1 MLSPYLYL
9 SSLQTLHT
17 FPTLSLSVPLSLCLA
32 RFQGEL
38 RNICYLDNFTHQ
50 FIIISLSFFS
60 FFIFGLYATLHNIF
74 MDIIW
79 ETSNSPQFFLFYLYG
94 TKKPIDVQVLLHY
107 REKCIGLSHFFNVV
121 PHPPGFSCPASS
133 WFHCSSTVSF
143 VDTLLCFLF
152 SLSLSLSL
160 SLNFN
165 MNERFLVK
173 LGPEY
178 KNFKLNNYNLLK
190 QKKQAHQY

>member
-1 MLSPYLYL
+1 MCSRPIYTYPVYRLYTLSPPFL
-9 SSLQTLHT
+9 SQ
-17 FPTLSLSVPLSLCLA
+17 FLSLCLA

-107 REKCIGLSHFFNVV
+107 REKCIGLSHFFN
-121 PHPPGFSCPASS
+121 GCPSSS
-133 WFHCSSTVSF
+133 WFFLSRIFLVSLFINSKFRRYSS
-143 VDTLLCFLF
+143 LF
-152 SLSLSLSL
+152 SFLSLSLSL
-160 SLNFN
+160 SL
-165 MNERFLVK
+165 
-173 LGPEY
+173 
-178 KNFKLNNYNLLK
+178 
-190 QKKQAHQY
+190 

>member
-107 REKCIGLSHFFNVV
+107 REKCIGLSHFFN
-121 PHPPGFSCPASS
+121 GCPSSS
-133 WFHCSSTVSF
+133 WFFLSRIFLVSLFINSKFRRYSS
-143 VDTLLCFLF
+143 LF
-152 SLSLSLSL
+152 SFLSLSL

-178 KNFKLNNYNLLK
+178 KNFKLNNYNVLK